1 MKKTIVLLACIF
13 GISIVVSGQEREKKV
28 LELKNGTT
36 VTGFV
41 MEQSDGNYML
51 ETETGDIL
59 FYAKDEVRTVLDK
72 EKKDADRER
81 GMNYQGS
88 DRLVKSG
95 FSLTF
100 SNSRL
105 DLQPNQVSGR
115 FWDEYTSA
123 ARKKK
128 SGMVMMIIGGAVAG
142 VGSTVGTLLSSNDN
156 QVGLITTIASGGVGL
171 GLATFGLIGLLSGN
185 SKLNRLA
192 TQYNNGQGY
201 ASELSFDFNPAGFAL
216 VYSF

>member
-128 SGMVMMIIGGAVAG
+128 SGMVMMIIGGAVGNVIDRVRYEAVLDFLDFHYAQYHWPAFNVADIFICVG
-142 VGSTVGTLLSSNDN
+142 VGWYILNWLLARRRCMRVNK
-156 QVGLITTIASGGVGL
+156 Q
-171 GLATFGLIGLLSGN
+171 
-185 SKLNRLA
+185 
-192 TQYNNGQGY
+192 
-201 ASELSFDFNPAGFAL
+201 
-216 VYSF
+216 